1 MMPMLMRKATRNR
14 NRVGTTHPT
23 RRMIMGL
30 RILLVLV
37 AAMTMT
43 MGGCTKKS
51 EPTAPAEVKVTAEN
65 LDSELDKMEA
75 AIEADIAA
83 E

>member
-1 MMPMLMRKATRNR
+1 
-14 NRVGTTHPT
+14 
-23 RRMIMGL
+23 MGL

-37 AAMTMT
+37 AAMAMT
-43 MGGCTKKS
+43 MAGCRKKS
-51 EPTAPAEVKVTAEN
+51 EPAAPTEVKVTEEN

-75 AIEADIAA
+75 EIEADLAA